1 MATNYKNILLKDN
14 NGQVLLPITLSY
26 YVEYKDGQSVKS
38 YLDTLGDSLANING
52 YIGDVNS
59 EIDNINE
66 KIALNGEVQQNIIN
80 SVNDIL
86 TSYVA
91 KPDYAYAVVFD
102 NKTNTGLSDSLK
114 NLNPVE
120 GSSYVS
126 TQQAIEALDM
136 RVTST
141 YSYVTTSI
149 DSLTSYANGLRDD
162 LTQLDTRVQGLTSRV
177 DTVETKTNYAYTMA
191 ESAYK
196 TLYNENGELDLTA
209 SSIKYNGTPAVG
221 TDGKT
226 NVQEAIDAIGSYL
239 QKIQTDIDGVI
250 TQAGVSSITGY
261 NGILIDDKSATPG
274 KGAVSVKLN
283 LDNNKLS
290 LNEGGAIT
298 VVDSALSIA
307 ASQINGLIPANKIEG
322 GLDANNIN
330 ITYSYM
336 EGDVEHADGKKSVQT
351 FYDEY
356 ETKIAD
362 LEAASKAET
371 LDGKYKVTVTPSD
384 SEGFAKVY
392 TLTQNSETI
401 GTINIP
407 KDQFLD
413 SVYYINSQE
422 DATTKL
428 PEGTTLTTEELA
440 ELPAL
445 VFIWK
450 VADSKTYSVV
460 SIKSILGTVTNE
472 IDTKVNALDKKVT
485 ELGTGVETLKTSV
498 SEIQSSYITGATIN
512 GQTVNVVDHV
522 LQLSYNILY
531 ESGTLSEGISEGFLN
546 SNGITLS

>member
-1 MATNYKNILLKDN
+1 MATNYKNILLKDSS
-14 NGQVLLPITLSY
+14 GQVLLPITLSY
-26 YVEYKDGQSVKS
+26 YVEYKDGVDVRS
-38 YLDTLGDSLANING
+38 YLDTLSSHIDNVNG
-52 YIGDVNS
+52 YIDNIDEKQKNLINTVNS
-59 EIDNINE
+59 
-66 KIALNGEVQQNIIN
+66 
-80 SVNDIL
+80 IL

-102 NKTNTGLSDSLK
+102 KSSESLSEELK
-114 NLNPVE
+114 NLKPVE

-126 TQQAIEALDM
+126 TQQAIEAIDA

-141 YSYVTTSI
+141 YSYVTSSI
-149 DSLTSYANGLRDD
+149 NSLTSYANGLGED
-162 LTQLDTRVQGLTSRV
+162 LTYLDTTVQGLSNRV
-177 DTVETKTNYAYTMA
+177 DTVEKKTDYAYT
-191 ESAYK
+191 K
-196 TLYNENGELDLTA
+196 VITLFGSDGNLDLTA
-209 SSIKYNGTPAVG
+209 SSIKYEGNTEAG
-221 TDGKT
+221 TDSLTGSDA
-226 NVQEAIDAIGSYL
+226 NVQKAIDLIGSNL
-239 QKIQTDIDGVI
+239 KKVQTDIDGVI

-261 NGILIDDKSATPG
+261 NGILIDNISGTPG
-274 KGAVSVKLN
+274 KGAVTVKVN

-290 LNEGGAIT
+290 LNKGGAIT
-298 VVDSALSIA
+298 VVDSALSIT
-307 ASQINGLIPANKIEG
+307 ASQIDGLIPANKIEG

-330 ITYSYM
+330 ITYSYVDSD
-336 EGDVEHADGKKSVQT
+336 GNHDDGKKSVQE
-351 FYDEY
+351 FYNETD
-356 ETKIAD
+356 TKIKE

-422 DATTKL
+422 DATSKL
-428 PEGTTLTTEELA
+428 PEGTVLKPEELA

-450 VADSKTYSVV
+450 VTDSKTYSVV

-485 ELGTGVETLKTSV
+485 ELGTAVETLKTSV
-498 SEIQSSYITGATIN
+498 GAIENSYITGATID
-512 GQTVNVVDHV
+512 GQQVDVVDHV

-531 ESGTLSEGISEGFLN
+531 VSGTLSEGISEGFLQN
-546 SNGITLS
+546 NGITLS

>member
-26 YVEYKDGQSVKS
+26 YVEYKDGTSVKS
-38 YLDTLGDSLANING
+38 YLDTLGSKLGVVDGNIDGING
-52 YIGDVNS
+52 K
-59 EIDNINE
+59 IDNINE
-66 KIALNGEVQQNIIN
+66 KIAQNGEVQQNIIN

-86 TSYVA
+86 TSYVS

-102 NKTNTGLSDSLK
+102 NKTNTSLSDSLK
-114 NLNPVE
+114 NLKPFE

-126 TQQAIEALDM
+126 TQQAIEALDA

-141 YSYVTTSI
+141 YSYANELGGKI
-149 DSLTSYANGLRDD
+149 DGLGND

-209 SSIKYNGTPAVG
+209 SRIKYNGTPAAG

-226 NVQEAIDAIGSYL
+226 NVQEAIDAIGAYL
-239 QKIQTDIDGVI
+239 QEIQTDIEGVI

-274 KGAVSVKLN
+274 KGAVTVKVN
-283 LDNNKLS
+283 LDNEKLTINS
-290 LNEGGAIT
+290 YNAIT

-307 ASQINGLIPANKIEG
+307 ASQIDGLIPANKIEG

-330 ITYSYM
+330 ITYSYT
-336 EGDVEHADGKKSVQT
+336 GDDSLIHADGKKSVQE
-351 FYDEY
+351 FYDETD
-356 ETKIAD
+356 TKIKE
-362 LEAASKAET
+362 LEAASNAAT
-371 LDGKYKVTVTPSD
+371 LDGKYKVSVTPSD
-384 SEGFAKVY
+384 SKGFAKIY

-422 DATTKL
+422 DATSKL
-428 PEGTTLTTEELA
+428 PEGTVLKPEELA

-450 VADSKTYSVV
+450 VTDSKTYSVV
-460 SIKSILGTVTNE
+460 SIKSILGTVTSE

-485 ELGTGVETLKTSV
+485 ELGTNVETLKTSV
-498 SEIQSSYITGATIN
+498 GTIESSYITGAKIN
-512 GQTVNVVDHV
+512 GQAVNVVDHV

-531 ESGTLSEGISEGFLN
+531 ESGTLSEGISENFLQN
-546 SNGITLS
+546 NGIKLS

>member
-1 MATNYKNILLKDN
+1 MATNYKNILLKDS

-26 YVEYKDGQSVKS
+26 YVEYKDGTSVKS
-38 YLDTLGDSLANING
+38 YLDTLGSKL
-52 YIGDVNS
+52 GDVNGNIDGINTS
-59 EIDNINE
+59 IGEIKKTVNQQ
-66 KIALNGEVQQNIIN
+66 GETQQNLIN
-80 SVNDIL
+80 TVNDIIA
-86 TSYVA
+86 SYVS

-126 TQQAIEALDM
+126 TQQAIEALDA

-141 YSYVTTSI
+141 YSYVTSSI
-149 DSLTSYANGLRDD
+149 NSLTSYANGLGSQIDGFD
-162 LTQLDTRVQGLTSRV
+162 EIAQGLHSRV
-177 DTVETKTNYAYTMA
+177 DEVETKTNYAYT
-191 ESAYK
+191 K
-196 TLYNENGELDLTA
+196 VNTLFGSDGNLDLTA
-209 SSIKYNGTPAVG
+209 SHIKYNGTSAVG

-226 NVQEAIDAIGSYL
+226 NVQDAIDAIGSYL
-239 QKIQTDIDGVI
+239 QEIQTDIEGVI

-330 ITYSYM
+330 ITYSYT
-336 EGDVEHADGKKSVQT
+336 GDDSLIHDDGKKSVQT
-351 FYDEY
+351 FYNEY

-371 LDGKYKVTVTPSD
+371 LDGKYKINVETPT
-384 SEGFAKVY
+384 SEEYAQVY
-392 TLTQNSETI
+392 KIKQGESEF
-401 GTINIP
+401 TINIP
-407 KDQFLD
+407 KDQFLKKVEYVD
-413 SVYYINSQE
+413 AAHAPSDAQE
-422 DATTKL
+422 G
-428 PEGTTLTTEELA
+428 EY
-440 ELPAL
+440 PAL
-445 VFIWK
+445 VFTWNLSDTDETTGAPTSI
-450 VADSKTYSVV
+450 VPIASFVDAITSGVV
-460 SIKSILGTVTNE
+460 KDVT
-472 IDTKVNALDKKVT
+472 ALKKD
-485 ELGTGVETLKTSV
+485 VETLKTSV
-498 SEIQSSYITGATIN
+498 EAIKTSYITGATVN
-512 GQTVNVVDHV
+512 GQAVNVVDHV

-531 ESGTLSEGISEGFLN
+531 ESGTLSEGISEGFLS

>member
-1 MATNYKNILLKDN
+1 MATNYNYKNILLKDS

-26 YVEYKDGQSVKS
+26 YVEYKDGTSVKS
-38 YLDTLGDSLANING
+38 YLDTLSSHIDNVNG
-52 YIGDVNS
+52 YIDGINS
-59 EIDNINE
+59 EIGNINK

-86 TSYVA
+86 TSYVT

-102 NKTNTGLSDSLK
+102 NKTNTSLSDSLK
-114 NLNPVE
+114 NLKPVE

-126 TQQAIEALDM
+126 TQQAIEAIDV

-149 DSLTSYANGLRDD
+149 NSLTSYANELGGQIDGLDKI
-162 LTQLDTRVQGLTSRV
+162 VQGLGTTV
-177 DTVETKTNYAYTMA
+177 DTINTSVDKIND
-191 ESAYK
+191 
-196 TLYNENGELDLTA
+196 TLFDSDGNLDLTA
-209 SSIKYNGTPAVG
+209 SSIKYTGTPGAG
-221 TDGKT
+221 TEGKT
-226 NVQEAIDAIGSYL
+226 NVQDAIDTIGTQL
-239 QKIQTDIDGVI
+239 QKIETSVEGVI
-250 TQAGVSSITGY
+250 TQAGVTYVTGSG
-261 NGILIDDKSATPG
+261 GILVNDKSDERQQ
-274 KGAVSVKLN
+274 GAVTVKVN
-283 LDNNKLS
+283 LDDNKLI
-290 LNEGGAIT
+290 LNGGAIT
-298 VVDSALSIA
+298 VDDSKLSIT
-307 ASQINGLIPANKIEG
+307 ASQISDKIKPSQIEG

-330 ITYSYM
+330 ITYSYVDSD
-336 EGDVEHADGKKSVQT
+336 GNHDDGKKSVQT
-351 FYDEY
+351 FYNEY
-356 ETKIAD
+356 ETKIKD

-384 SEGFAKVY
+384 SEGFAKIY

-422 DATTKL
+422 DAAAKL
-428 PEGTTLTTEELA
+428 PEGTALKPEELA

-485 ELGTGVETLKTSV
+485 ELGTNVETLKTSV
-498 SEIQSSYITGATIN
+498 EAIKTSYITGATIN
-512 GQTVNVVDHV
+512 GQPVNVDNHV

-531 ESGTLSEGISEGFLN
+531 ESGTLSEGISEGFLET
-546 SNGITLS
+546 NGIKLS

>member
-26 YVEYKDGQSVKS
+26 YVEYKDGTSVKS
-38 YLDTLGDSLANING
+38 YLDTLGSKLGDVNG
-52 YIGDVNS
+52 YIDGINS
-59 EIDNINE
+59 EIGNINE

-102 NKTNTGLSDSLK
+102 NKTNTSLSDSLK
-114 NLNPVE
+114 NLNPV
-120 GSSYVS
+120 GDSSYVS
-126 TQQAIEALDM
+126 TQQAIEALDT

-141 YSYVTTSI
+141 YSYTNELGGKI
-149 DSLTSYANGLRDD
+149 DGLKED
-162 LTQLDTRVQGLTSRV
+162 LTQLNDTVQGLTSRV

-209 SSIKYNGTPAVG
+209 SHIKYAGTSGAG
-221 TDGKT
+221 TEGKT
-226 NVQEAIDAIGSYL
+226 NVQDAIDAIGAYL
-239 QKIQTDIDGVI
+239 QEIQTDIEGVI

-274 KGAVSVKLN
+274 KGAVTVKVKL
-283 LDNNKLS
+283 DENKLI

-298 VVDSALSIA
+298 VNDSNLSIT
-307 ASQINGLIPANKIEG
+307 ASQIDGLIPANKIEG

-330 ITYSYM
+330 ITYSYT
-336 EGDVEHADGKKSVQT
+336 GDDSLIHDDGKKSVQE
-351 FYDEY
+351 FYNET
-356 ETKIAD
+356 ETKIKE

-371 LDGKYKVTVTPSD
+371 LDGKYKVSVTPSD

-422 DATTKL
+422 DAAAKL
-428 PEGTTLTTEELA
+428 PEGTVLKPEELA

-485 ELGTGVETLKTSV
+485 ELGTDVETLKTSV
-498 SEIQSSYITGATIN
+498 GAIESSYITGAKIN
-512 GQTVNVVDHV
+512 GQAIEVVDHV

-531 ESGTLSEGISEGFLN
+531 ESGTLSEGISEGFLS
-546 SNGITLS
+546 SNGITLSK

>member
-26 YVEYKDGQSVKS
+26 YVEYKDGMSVKS
-38 YLDTLGDSLANING
+38 YLDTLGSKLGDVNG
-52 YIGDVNS
+52 YIEGINTSIGEIEETVNQQG
-59 EIDNINE
+59 
-66 KIALNGEVQQNIIN
+66 KTQQNLIN
-80 SVNDIL
+80 TVNDIIA
-86 TSYVA
+86 SYVS

-102 NKTNTGLSDSLK
+102 NTTNKGLSDSLK

-126 TQQAIEALDM
+126 TQQAIEAIDA

-141 YSYVTTSI
+141 YSYANELGGKI
-149 DSLTSYANGLRDD
+149 DGLVGD
-162 LTQLDTRVQGLTSRV
+162 LGDLDKSVQGLGRRV
-177 DTVETKTNYAYTMA
+177 DTVETTANYAYT
-191 ESAYK
+191 K
-196 TLYNENGELDLTA
+196 VNTLFSSDGNLDLTA
-209 SSIKYNGTPAVG
+209 SRIKYTGTPGAG
-221 TDGKT
+221 TDGKN
-226 NVQEAIDAIGSYL
+226 NVQEAIDTIGADL
-239 QKIQTDIDGVI
+239 QKIQTDIEGVI

-274 KGAVSVKLN
+274 KGAVTVKVN

-298 VVDSALSIA
+298 VVDSALSIT
-307 ASQINGLIPANKIEG
+307 ASQIDGLIPANKIEG

-351 FYDEY
+351 FYNEY
-356 ETKIAD
+356 ETKIKD

-384 SEGFAKVY
+384 SEEFAKVY

-407 KDQFLD
+407 KDQFLKK
-413 SVYYINSQE
+413 VEYVK
-422 DATTKL
+422 DA
-428 PEGTTLTTEELA
+428 PEGA
-440 ELPAL
+440 QKGDYPAL
-445 VFIWK
+445 VFTWNLSD
-450 VADSKTYSVV
+450 ADETTGAPT
-460 SIKSILGTVTNE
+460 SIVPIASFVDAITSEIVKDVT
-472 IDTKVNALDKKVT
+472 ALKGD
-485 ELGTGVETLKTSV
+485 VETLKTSV
-498 SEIQSSYITGATIN
+498 NAIESSYITGATVN
-512 GQTVNVVDHV
+512 GQAVNVVDHV

-531 ESGTLSEGISEGFLN
+531 ESGSSTDGVSESFLS
-546 SNGITLS
+546 SNGIKLS